1 MIISGF
7 VQYVKQVWKNKPDTS
22 TPLSAARLEHLEAGI
37 KANSDAIAAIA
48 AAVVNQ
54 QVNDVNK
61 IPSSA
66 LLYQLNSDLSAKE
79 FAFATNPDGV
89 SNANIKCIQIG
100 KLCVV
105 NGTFRPR
112 IAGTPLLLG
121 SFAIMPKYGGYYPIT
136 AFDKVASFGTLSAD
150 GKFNCNIPTTLINE
164 DCVVNFFYIVD

>member
-1 MIISGF
+1 MGPINGF
-7 VQYVKQVWKNKPDTS
+7 LV
-22 TPLSAARLEHLEAGI
+22 R
-37 KANSDAIAAIA
+37 
-48 AAVVNQ
+48 
-54 QVNDVNK
+54 
-61 IPSSA
+61 
-66 LLYQLNSDLSAKE
+66 LNSDLSAKE